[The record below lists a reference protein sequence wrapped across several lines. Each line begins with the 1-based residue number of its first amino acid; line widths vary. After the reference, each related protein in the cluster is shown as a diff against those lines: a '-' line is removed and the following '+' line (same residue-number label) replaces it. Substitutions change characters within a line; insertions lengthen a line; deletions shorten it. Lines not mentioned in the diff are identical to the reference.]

1 LYTANILPAADRRF
15 VFNRFRAE
23 NDVTRSASWPRSFAV
38 AAVTCLACF
47 AGVGTALAA
56 QQSYTTVVIQK
67 GTATGLVA
75 GMRTSDISASLVK
88 YTVSGSDSTCSIEN
102 SNSSPPKNIGNVVCL
117 PVSKAQYNTSNRCE
131 SLMNAGKGN
140 CQSNSTSG
148 KCPSGTTPVYPACN
162 YRTSSSSSNAAYWVW
177 NVGAASDGQYDVD
190 CLQAGYR
197 GYTSK

>member
-1 LYTANILPAADRRF
+1 M
-15 VFNRFRAE
+15 
-23 NDVTRSASWPRSFAV
+23 
-38 AAVTCLACF
+38 
-47 AGVGTALAA
+47 
-56 QQSYTTVVIQK
+56 IQK

-117 PVSKAQYNTSNRCE
+117 PVSKAQYKTSNRCG

-140 CQSNSTSG
+140 CQSNSASG
-148 KCPSGTTPVYPACN
+148 KCPSGTTPVYPTCN
-162 YRTSSSSSNAAYWVW
+162 YRTSSSSSDAAYWVW

-197 GYTSK
+197 GYTSKSPRFETFDLPEGGPPPGTGCGRDFRGWRRAAIYFIGRASYRGATSLG